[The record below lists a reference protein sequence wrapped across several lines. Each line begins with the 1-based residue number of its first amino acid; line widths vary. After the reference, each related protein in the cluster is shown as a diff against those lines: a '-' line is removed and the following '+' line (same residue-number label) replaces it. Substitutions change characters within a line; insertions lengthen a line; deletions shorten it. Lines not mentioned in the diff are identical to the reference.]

1 MEKMHPSDIE
11 DPGAILEPVVG
22 IAVEIAASIETS
34 PIITEIGTLFLLCMT
49 TTGAIAASRRAI

>member
-1 MEKMHPSDIE
+1 MHLSDIE